1 MDTLGASQGTPNSIS
16 CKREWH
22 LPRMNRPDPLPGG
35 VIFRFAVMAVG
46 GKLIA
51 LCFQQGQLE
60 LKIKARK
67 ISGLVMSGKSGG
79 PEV

>member
-1 MDTLGASQGTPNSIS
+1 
-16 CKREWH
+16 
-22 LPRMNRPDPLPGG
+22 
-35 VIFRFAVMAVG
+35 MAVG

-60 LKIKARK
+60 LKIKAHK
-67 ISGLVMSGKSGG
+67 FSGLVMSGKSGG

>member
-1 MDTLGASQGTPNSIS
+1 
-16 CKREWH
+16 
-22 LPRMNRPDPLPGG
+22 
-35 VIFRFAVMAVG
+35 MAVG

-60 LKIKARK
+60 LKIKAHK

-79 PEV
+79 PLKPAAGTSDPAETHLKLFKKKKS